1 MTAKHGRVVVTGG
14 AGFLGSHLCREL
26 LDAGDEV
33 IAIDNLITGSLDN
46 VAELSVRD
54 GFSFVEHDV
63 SNHIEVPG
71 RVDAVLHFASP
82 ASPRDYLEHPIKTL
96 KVGSLG
102 THNTLGLAKDKG
114 ARYFLASTSEVYGD
128 PLEHPQKETYWG
140 HVNPIGPRGVYDEA
154 KRFAEA
160 MTMAYYRSHG
170 VDVRIVRIFNTYGER
185 MRPRD
190 GRVVSNFI
198 VQALSGKPLTV
209 YGDGSQTRSFCYVD
223 DEVRGLLA
231 LLDSDHVG
239 PVNVGNPDEFT
250 VLELAEIVLEVTG
263 SSSEI
268 VFEPLPVDDPAQRR
282 PDITLAREVLGW
294 EPTVDVRTGV
304 ARTAAWF
311 ARD

>member
-1 MTAKHGRVVVTGG
+1 M
-14 AGFLGSHLCREL
+14 
-26 LDAGDEV
+26 
-33 IAIDNLITGSLDN
+33 
-46 VAELSVRD
+46 
-54 GFSFVEHDV
+54 
-63 SNHIEVPG
+63 
-71 RVDAVLHFASP
+71 
-82 ASPRDYLEHPIKTL
+82 
-96 KVGSLG
+96 
-102 THNTLGLAKDKG
+102 
-114 ARYFLASTSEVYGD
+114 
-128 PLEHPQKETYWG
+128 
-140 HVNPIGPRGVYDEA
+140 YDEA

-160 MTMAYYRSHG
+160 MTMAYHRSHG

-185 MRPRD
+185 MRPLD

-198 VQALSGKPLTV
+198 VQALAGKPLTV

-239 PVNVGNPDEFT
+239 PVNIGNPDEFT

-304 ARTAAWF
+304 GRTAKWF
-311 ARD
+311 ARG